1 MKKFLFSFF
10 AIAYFANPL
19 LATAVGREEPYGG
32 RCLYI
37 NEAEEEQSLNRCEVN
52 IQSRNIEINFQQ
64 ERYQDGNKIIPAES
78 VSEIA
83 SGAYAT
89 RLLSDSGSL
98 ISSILLGPISVVGRI
113 IRPNRDFQQYI
124 IEYEITGED
133 KTVTIL
139 NINRSDAPE
148 FQQELT
154 IATGKFITFHEGQT
168 RTTVDIG
175 PNFED
180 VK

>member
-1 MKKFLFSFF
+1 MNKFLFLGLT
-10 AIAYFANPL
+10 IAY
-19 LATAVGREEPYGG
+19 LAKTGLASAVGREEPYRG
-32 RCLYI
+32 RCLYL

-52 IQSRNIEINFQQ
+52 IQSGNIQINFQQ

-78 VSEIA
+78 VAEIA

-98 ISSILLGPISVVGRI
+98 VSGILLGPLGVVGRI

-124 IEYEITGED
+124 LEYVMTGEEQ
-133 KTVTIL
+133 TATIL

-154 IATGKFITFHEGQT
+154 LVTGKFITFHEGQT
-168 RTTVDIG
+168 STTVDLG